1 MKTKSI
7 LAGIALVAINLLN
20 SQTWTVVGDPEMNG
34 LIYTGTV
41 DTTNKLYVAG
51 SFSYGLTPNGKS
63 YVARYNYMDWED
75 VGNFGGNG
83 MIEKI
88 INDAANNLYISGEFK
103 NASNRYYIA
112 KYDGSSW
119 SQLGNLESQNKI
131 NDIVTDGTNVYASGI
146 FVNTS
151 NGQTYYIAKWNGSNW
166 TQVDSGN
173 FNGRITTL
181 FVRNNSLYVAGE
193 FTNSFGYYCVYR
205 LNAGSWSEVGK
216 LRSTY
221 PVVKIVVDSVGKVYA
236 SHSYQNNGSASAV
249 LSRYEPVSNTWIVLN
264 LYYPNIKYIDAT
276 DQVYAMT
283 ICGTPC
289 QGIMRK
295 YTSQSTEYTD
305 YFVQTNSGVSAD
317 LNAIMMDNFGYLL
330 TSSRAAF
337 GEMRFGL
344 LKSSSVF
351 LQSNEITVSKETQI
365 FPNPT
370 SGIFTLRA
378 KDKINSA
385 EIYDI
390 TGKLIKKLNPNSV
403 STEINITGQPKGVYL
418 LKTDTGKKQETQKVI
433 LK

>member
-7 LAGIALVAINLLN
+7 FAGIALAAINLLS

-51 SFSYGLTPNGKS
+51 NFSYGITQNGKS
-63 YVARYNYMDWED
+63 YVARYNYVDWED

-83 MIEKI
+83 IIEKI
-88 INDAANNLYISGEFK
+88 ISDTGNNLYISGEFK
-103 NASNRYYIA
+103 NSANRYYIA
-112 KYDGSSW
+112 KYDGSTW
-119 SQLGNLESQNKI
+119 SQLGSLASQNKI

-146 FVNTS
+146 FVNIG
-151 NGQTYYIAKWNGSNW
+151 NGQTYYLAKWDGSNW

-173 FNGRITTL
+173 FNGKIMTM
-181 FVRNNSLYVAGE
+181 FWKNNSLYVAGE
-193 FTNSFGYYCVYR
+193 FTNSLGYYCVYR
-205 LNAGSWSEVGK
+205 LNAGSWAEVGK
-216 LRSTY
+216 LRSAY

-249 LSRYEPVSNTWIVLN
+249 LSRYEPGTNTWIVLN
-264 LYYPNIKYIDAT
+264 LYYPGIKYIDAS

-283 ICGTPC
+283 SCGTPC

-295 YTSQSTEYTD
+295 YTSQSTDYTD
-305 YFVQTNSGVSAD
+305 YFVQTDSGVAAD

-337 GEMRFGL
+337 GAMRFGL

-370 SGIFTLRA
+370 SGIFTIRA
-378 KDKINSA
+378 KDKINTA
-385 EIYDI
+385 EIYD
-390 TGKLIKKLNPNSV
+390 TAGKLVKKISPSAA
-403 STEINITGQPKGVYL
+403 SAEINITGQPKGIYL
-418 LKTDTGKKQETQKVI
+418 VRTDTGKKQETQKVI